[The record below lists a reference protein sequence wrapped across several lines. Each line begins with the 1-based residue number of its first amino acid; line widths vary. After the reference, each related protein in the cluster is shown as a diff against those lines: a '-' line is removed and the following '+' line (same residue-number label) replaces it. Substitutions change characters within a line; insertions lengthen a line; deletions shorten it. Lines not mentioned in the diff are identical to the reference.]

1 VSFNHFAKLQTLLLK
16 GILTLDPPQKV
27 NDYLSQ
33 CGVDGKLKEINSSVG
48 KYHVCVLSQEDQ
60 LLDMQ
65 SINDSSSDDARSTTA
80 LSEVK
85 KPDNS
90 SANNETITKEAN
102 SNKTAS
108 SFSNGTGLAIFLF
121 IAFVIAFVAV
131 VIVFLIM
138 RRHKRSLKLPKSG
151 LSAQLLD
158 TPKQISPHLNGDN
171 HFICTIHPKEKV
183 SELTSTSPRRIDTD
197 LRTSVRSHISS
208 IAMMKFSTSSNCSS
222 SSSGFSSSCPET
234 LLLKKMATPNETNQV
249 HGPEEADEFFFLS
262 SRLDYLANASTTGSL
277 LEYITRGNEHRF
289 GYLAALEEAVDKHIS
304 MHLPIRVNEEE
315 YICYAYIES
324 ARSLILK
331 CHPVYDS
338 SIKYIAKIKP
348 AADVLLAANEH
359 KTLQQLREQAED
371 DYFSHIVDEIDF
383 DKDTVIDG
391 IRCSV
396 LILEM
401 GRVNLLNI
409 AHGEMDQTHQEAV
422 VFELER
428 VALALEFIHSQG
440 FVHGD
445 IKPENF
451 VLFGRSS
458 LDSFNPDLESYE
470 DITAIPDDHL
480 KMIDFEHT
488 TKVGQPMPL
497 EYTAEYC
504 PPEMAQQVLKYIQ
517 NPSINT
523 ETPLIASLSYD
534 VWSLGVLILKM
545 YARCKI
551 LDEFAGIEDPAT
563 QLAQIAHP
571 EFSFER
577 SIKFFIMHDQ
587 VKDLVRQCLARDPTQ
602 RPSIHE
608 ILTQLY
614 QLEGITL

>member
-1 VSFNHFAKLQTLLLK
+1 
-16 GILTLDPPQKV
+16 
-27 NDYLSQ
+27 
-33 CGVDGKLKEINSSVG
+33 
-48 KYHVCVLSQEDQ
+48 
-60 LLDMQ
+60 
-65 SINDSSSDDARSTTA
+65 
-80 LSEVK
+80 
-85 KPDNS
+85 
-90 SANNETITKEAN
+90 
-102 SNKTAS
+102 
-108 SFSNGTGLAIFLF
+108 
-121 IAFVIAFVAV
+121 
-131 VIVFLIM
+131 
-138 RRHKRSLKLPKSG
+138 
-151 LSAQLLD
+151 
-158 TPKQISPHLNGDN
+158 
-171 HFICTIHPKEKV
+171 
-183 SELTSTSPRRIDTD
+183 
-197 LRTSVRSHISS
+197 
-208 IAMMKFSTSSNCSS
+208 
-222 SSSGFSSSCPET
+222 
-234 LLLKKMATPNETNQV
+234 
-249 HGPEEADEFFFLS
+249 
-262 SRLDYLANASTTGSL
+262 
-277 LEYITRGNEHRF
+277 
-289 GYLAALEEAVDKHIS
+289 
-304 MHLPIRVNEEE
+304 
-315 YICYAYIES
+315 
-324 ARSLILK
+324 
-331 CHPVYDS
+331 
-338 SIKYIAKIKP
+338 
-348 AADVLLAANEH
+348 
-359 KTLQQLREQAED
+359 LREQAED

-577 SIKFFIMHDQ
+577 SIEFFIMHDQ